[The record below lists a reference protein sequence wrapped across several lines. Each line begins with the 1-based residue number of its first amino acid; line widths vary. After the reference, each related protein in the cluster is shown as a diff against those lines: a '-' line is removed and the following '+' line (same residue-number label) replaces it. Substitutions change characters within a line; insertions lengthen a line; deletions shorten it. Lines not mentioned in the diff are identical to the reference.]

1 MAVALAPAISGA
13 IATATGLA
21 ATSALVVTATAVITT
36 VISTAISFGLQMLL
50 APSQKRSLTELSVEF
65 SQSAGEVVRWSG
77 RNLMGSQA
85 RIFWTMKDDGILD
98 KVCVFGS
105 DGITGVNQVWLDGA
119 PVTLDSG
126 GYVVDS
132 KFQSSAGKHVR
143 VFTTLGDDDQVTIPE
158 LKTRYPSLW
167 TDDHRA
173 RGHALIY
180 TQNLRCAASLVPSM
194 YPSGDAP
201 KVAVDGNGGAFF
213 DPRDDSTAFTANP
226 VIALMGYL
234 RTAHGGS
241 FVDVDFDTQEWE
253 DAADVCDEVLDLKLT
268 GTEPRYSHG
277 LGYESSED
285 RSSVIARYLR
295 TFAGAIRLT
304 AEGKIGVRA
313 GKWRAPT
320 VTISQEHI
328 VSIESA
334 GGDDRR
340 TSYSKRVSK
349 YTDIIGRF
357 SAQTTA
363 PFVNSDLVSSIGD
376 VTVSGER
383 FEVQSHA
390 QCARL
395 DKAQM
400 LFDNPDRLVTIVLR
414 FYGLLLLDAENFI
427 LNLPDLSY
435 DAQPMWLD
443 SWSASEDFTT
453 FTITARTADP
463 TSFDWDE
470 ATEEPEQ
477 PVSEVLPG
485 QTGGVP
491 DLVGVDLEVV
501 AEGGEQRL
509 KVSWTDEPDYEA
521 VCQISEQGEEVYS
534 KLTIEAGGDS
544 AEIDLTDTTTDYKIR
559 VYWAIDASTVLSP
572 GDPGTGNQVLIED
585 IEPLASSAVLDPPV
599 VKSRSVDGFV
609 HTVAFV
615 PDFGAN
621 YFKTVVRVTDTSEV
635 LGTDFAT
642 GGDNSITFS
651 AASGTRFYEMVSI
664 NPTNIE
670 SAPVD
675 LGEITGPGGGD

>member
-1 MAVALAPAISGA
+1 MAAALTPAIAGA
-13 IATATGLA
+13 IVSATGVSLATATVI
-21 ATSALVVTATAVITT
+21 ATVITT
-36 VISTAISFGLQMLL
+36 VISAAISFGLQMLL

-105 DGITGVNQVWLDGA
+105 GGITGVNQIWLDGA
-119 PVTLDSG
+119 PVTLDSD
-126 GYVVDS
+126 GYVVDA
-132 KFQSSAGKHVR
+132 KFQSRAGKHVR
-143 VFTTLGDDDQVTIPE
+143 VFTTLGADDQVTIPE

-180 TQNLRCAASLVPSM
+180 TQNLRCDANLVPSM
-194 YPSGDAP
+194 FPSGDAP

-226 VIALMGYL
+226 VVALMGYL
-234 RTAHGGS
+234 RTKHGGS
-241 FVDVDFDTQEWE
+241 FVDDDFDTQEWE
-253 DAADVCDEVLDLKLT
+253 DAADICDEVFDLKVT

-277 LGYESSED
+277 LGYESSEE
-285 RSSVIARYLR
+285 RSSVITRYLR

-304 AEGKIGVRA
+304 AEGKIGIRA

-320 VTISQEHI
+320 VTVSEEHI
-328 VSIESA
+328 ISIESA

-349 YTDIIGRF
+349 YTDVIGRF

-363 PFVNSDLVSSIGD
+363 PFVNSDLLSSIGD
-376 VTVSGER
+376 VTVSGDR
-383 FEVQSHA
+383 LEVQSHA

-400 LFDNPDRLVTIVLR
+400 LFDNPDRLVTITLR
-414 FYGLLLLDAENFI
+414 FYGLLLYDAENFI
-427 LNLPDLSY
+427 LDLPDLSY
-435 DAQPMWLD
+435 DEQPMWLD
-443 SWSASEDFTT
+443 SWAASDDFTT

-463 TSFDWDE
+463 TSFDWDA
-470 ATEEPEQ
+470 ATEEPDQ

-491 DLVGVDLEVV
+491 DLVDIDVEVIT
-501 AEGGEQRL
+501 EGGEQRM

-544 AEIDLTDTTTDYKIR
+544 AEIDLTDTTVDYKIR
-559 VYWAIDASTVLSP
+559 AYWAIDASTVLAP
-572 GDPGTGNQVLIED
+572 GDPGTGNQVLIEN
-585 IEPLASSAVLDPPV
+585 IEPLASSDVLDSPIV
-599 VKSRSVDGFV
+599 TSHTAAGFIR
-609 HTVAFV
+609 TVAFV

-621 YFKTVVRVTDTSEV
+621 YFKTVIRRTDTNEV
-635 LGTDFAT
+635 MGTDFAT
-642 GGDNSITFS
+642 GGDNSITFTL
-651 AASGTRFYEMVSI
+651 ATGIRNYELVSI
-664 NPTNIE
+664 NPTDVE

-675 LGEITGPGGGD
+675 LGTFTGPGGGG